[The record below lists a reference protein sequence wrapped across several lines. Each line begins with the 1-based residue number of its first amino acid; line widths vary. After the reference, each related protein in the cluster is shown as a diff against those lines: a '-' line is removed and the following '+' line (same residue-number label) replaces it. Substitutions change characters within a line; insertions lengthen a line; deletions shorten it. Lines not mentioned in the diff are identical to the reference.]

1 MNDQRLPK
9 KIILKS
15 NAAFG
20 RVFLLGQHIQF
31 EYFTIYFVKQAELR
45 IGFTTKRGYRNKP
58 ERNRM
63 KRILRELWR
72 KKYKQYTLPA
82 HIVLVADG
90 SILRADYKL
99 LDNLM
104 ETAMFRL
111 EKKLSEMSSEN
122 EK

>member
-1 MNDQRLPK
+1 
-9 KIILKS
+9 
-15 NAAFG
+15 
-20 RVFLLGQHIQF
+20 
-31 EYFTIYFVKQAELR
+31 
-45 IGFTTKRGYRNKP
+45 
-58 ERNRM
+58 M